1 MFFDA
6 FIPKGKQQKKLQD
19 HEEYMAKKEL
29 LIENEKLTKQLK
41 ELNTKCD
48 LRNNDLLNHFIK
60 SSTKEAH
67 LREYIDELTDKLF
80 EGDVKYA
87 TEYDKKICELHSE
100 IIQTIEN
107 IQDKVKK
114 EIEKTKGEMEME
126 LGERFAE
133 AELKQ
138 KKLMDIKVDQQKK
151 VFERMNYTKNELEK
165 IVRKFSETNNMCEKL
180 AKENEKLKLDLE
192 TSINLNK
199 MLEKQLM
206 KLQKENNRVE
216 SDYNNIA
223 NNLVEG
229 NNNESKNLR
238 IMMLNKDIQQKQK
251 IKTSYRPLE
260 NFQIPKNKN
269 PYKLFESLPINKINR
284 NEKTFS
290 LDKLNKLN
298 NIYSNTHS
306 NTNINTN
313 AKEKTDIYLK
323 NKINMRGISANA
335 CKEKISPN
343 QIEIKK
349 LKMELEKTQ
358 KEYNKIYKKYIESQ
372 KIKTD
377 AQQLLQKCIEDV
389 QIQLS
394 QTNLKYNEQ
403 TQNGKLSEEESNN
416 IKSLIYSLEQKLKVL
431 TFIYDNGIQNLKSH
445 KTGLF
450 YVK

>member
-29 LIENEKLTKQLK
+29 LIENEKLTKQLR

-114 EIEKTKGEMEME
+114 EIEKTKGEMEKE

-290 LDKLNKLN
+290 LDKLN

-416 IKSLIYSLEQKLKVL
+416 IKSLIY
-431 TFIYDNGIQNLKSH
+431 FHI
-445 KTGLF
+445 
-450 YVK
+450 

>member
-29 LIENEKLTKQLK
+29 LIENEKLTKQLR

-114 EIEKTKGEMEME
+114 EIEKTKGEMEKE

-238 IMMLNKDIQQKQK
+238 IIMLNKDIQQKQK

-290 LDKLNKLN
+290 LDKLN

>member
-1 MFFDA
+1 MFFDP
-6 FIPKGKQQKKLQD
+6 FIPRGKQQKKLQD

-29 LIENEKLTKQLK
+29 LIENERLTKQLK

-60 SSTKEAH
+60 SSTKETH
-67 LREYIDELTDKLF
+67 LREYVDELTDKLF

-114 EIEKTKGEMEME
+114 EIEKTKGEMEKE

-138 KKLMDIKVDQQKK
+138 RKLMDIKVDQQKK
-151 VFERMNYTKNELEK
+151 VFDRMNYTKSELEK
-165 IVRKFSETNNMCEKL
+165 IVKKFSETNSMCEKL

-216 SDYNNIA
+216 ADYNDIA
-223 NNLVEG
+223 NNFVEE
-229 NNNESKNLR
+229 NNNENKSLR
-238 IMMLNKDIQQKQK
+238 TKMFNKDFEQKVK
-251 IKTSYRPLE
+251 INNNNFKPLE
-260 NFQIPKNKN
+260 NFKQNKSQN
-269 PYKLFESLPINKINR
+269 PYKIFDSIPINNINK
-284 NEKTFS
+284 N
-290 LDKLNKLN
+290 DKALSTEKLN
-298 NIYSNTHS
+298 NINIYTNTH
-306 NTNINTN
+306 TNTN
-313 AKEKTDIYLK
+313 ANEKSDLYLK
-323 NKINMRGISANA
+323 NKISTRGISANTYR
-335 CKEKISPN
+335 ENLTPN
-343 QIEIKK
+343 QIEIKN
-349 LKMELEKTQ
+349 LKIELEKTQ

-403 TQNGKLSEEESNN
+403 IQNGRLPEDESNN
-416 IKSLIYSLEQKLKVL
+416 IKDLKKSLEQKLKVL

>member
-29 LIENEKLTKQLK
+29 LIENEKLTKQLR

-114 EIEKTKGEMEME
+114 EIEKTKGEMEKE

-284 NEKTFS
+284 IF
-290 LDKLNKLN
+290 L
-298 NIYSNTHS
+298 
-306 NTNINTN
+306 
-313 AKEKTDIYLK
+313 
-323 NKINMRGISANA
+323 
-335 CKEKISPN
+335 
-343 QIEIKK
+343 
-349 LKMELEKTQ
+349 
-358 KEYNKIYKKYIESQ
+358 
-372 KIKTD
+372 
-377 AQQLLQKCIEDV
+377 
-389 QIQLS
+389 
-394 QTNLKYNEQ
+394 
-403 TQNGKLSEEESNN
+403 
-416 IKSLIYSLEQKLKVL
+416 
-431 TFIYDNGIQNLKSH
+431 
-445 KTGLF
+445 
-450 YVK
+450 

>member
-19 HEEYMAKKEL
+19 HEEYMAKKKL

-41 ELNTKCD
+41 ELNAKCE
-48 LRNNDLLNHFIK
+48 LRNNDLLTHFIK
-60 SSTKEAH
+60 SSTKETH
-67 LREYIDELTDKLF
+67 LKEYVDELTDKLF

-114 EIEKTKGEMEME
+114 EIEKTKGEMEKE

-138 KKLMDIKVDQQKK
+138 KKLMDIKVEQQKK
-151 VFERMNYTKNELEK
+151 VFDRMNYTKNELEK
-165 IVRKFSETNNMCEKL
+165 IVKKFSETNNMCEKL
-180 AKENEKLKLDLE
+180 AKENDKLKLDLE

-216 SDYNNIA
+216 TDYNNIA
-223 NNLVEG
+223 SNLIEE
-229 NNNESKNLR
+229 NNESKSLR
-238 IMMLNKDIQQKQK
+238 TMMFNKDIQEKAK
-251 IKTSYRPLE
+251 INTNLKPLE
-260 NFQIPKNKN
+260 NFKIQKNEN
-269 PYKLFESLPINKINR
+269 PYKLFDSLPINNISK
-284 NEKTFS
+284 NEKTYS
-290 LDKLNKLN
+290 LEKLN
-298 NIYSNTHS
+298 NIYTNIHT

-313 AKEKTDIYLK
+313 LSEKSNLFLK
-323 NKINMRGISANA
+323 NKINMRGVSANTYR
-335 CKEKISPN
+335 EKLTPN

-349 LKMELEKTQ
+349 LKMELENIQ
-358 KEYNKIYKKYIESQ
+358 KEYNKTYKKYIESQ

-394 QTNLKYNEQ
+394 QTNAKYNEQ
-403 TQNGKLSEEESNN
+403 IQSGKLSEEETKN
-416 IKSLIYSLEQKLKVL
+416 IKTLIASLEQKLIVL

>member
-29 LIENEKLTKQLK
+29 LIENEKLSKQLK
-41 ELNTKCD
+41 ELNAKCEV
-48 LRNNDLLNHFIK
+48 RNNDLLTHFIK
-60 SSTKEAH
+60 SSTKETH
-67 LREYIDELTDKLF
+67 LREYVEELTDKLF

-114 EIEKTKGEMEME
+114 EIEKTKGEMEKE

-151 VFERMNYTKNELEK
+151 VFDRMNYTKSELEK
-165 IVRKFSETNNMCEKL
+165 IVKKFAETNIMCEKL

-199 MLEKQLM
+199 MLEKQLI

-216 SDYNNIA
+216 MDYNNIA
-223 NNLVEG
+223 NNLIEE
-229 NNNESKNLR
+229 NNSENENKNIRTMMFSKDLQQKMKINNFKPMENFKISKN
-238 IMMLNKDIQQKQK
+238 Q
-251 IKTSYRPLE
+251 
-260 NFQIPKNKN
+260 N
-269 PYKLFESLPINKINR
+269 PYKIFDSVPINNINK

-290 LDKLNKLN
+290 LEKLN
-298 NIYSNTHS
+298 NIYTNTHT
-306 NTNINTN
+306 NTNIN
-313 AKEKTDIYLK
+313 EKNDLFLK
-323 NKINMRGISANA
+323 NKIVKRGISANYRNNLT
-335 CKEKISPN
+335 SN
-343 QIEIKK
+343 QLEIKK
-349 LKMELEKTQ
+349 LKFELEKTQ
-358 KEYNKIYKKYIESQ
+358 KEYNIIYKKFIESQ

-403 TQNGKLSEEESNN
+403 NQNGKLSEEERNN
-416 IKSLIYSLEQKLKVL
+416 IKSLITSLEQKLKVL

-450 YVK
+450 YIK

>member
-41 ELNTKCD
+41 ELNTKCE
-48 LRNNDLLNHFIK
+48 LRNNDLLTHFIK
-60 SSTKEAH
+60 SSTKETH
-67 LREYIDELTDKLF
+67 LREYVEELTDKLF

-114 EIEKTKGEMEME
+114 EIEKTKGEMEKE

-151 VFERMNYTKNELEK
+151 VFDRMNYTKSELEK
-165 IVRKFSETNNMCEKL
+165 IVKKFAETNIMCEKL

-199 MLEKQLM
+199 MLEKQLI

-216 SDYNNIA
+216 MDYNNIA
-223 NNLVEG
+223 NNLIEE
-229 NNNESKNLR
+229 NSNENESKNLR
-238 IMMLNKDIQQKQK
+238 TMMFNRDLQQKMK
-251 IKTSYRPLE
+251 INNFKPME
-260 NFQIPKNKN
+260 NFKISKNQN
-269 PYKLFESLPINKINR
+269 PYKIFDSVPINNINK

-290 LDKLNKLN
+290 FEKLN
-298 NIYSNTHS
+298 NIYTNTHT
-306 NTNINTN
+306 NTNIN
-313 AKEKTDIYLK
+313 EKNDIYLK
-323 NKINMRGISANA
+323 NKIISRGVSANYRDNLT
-335 CKEKISPN
+335 PN
-343 QIEIKK
+343 QLEIKK
-349 LKMELEKTQ
+349 LKFELEKTQ
-358 KEYNKIYKKYIESQ
+358 KEYNIIYKKFIESQ

-403 TQNGKLSEEESNN
+403 NQNGKLSEEERNN
-416 IKSLIYSLEQKLKVL
+416 IKSLISSLEQKLKVL
-431 TFIYDNGIQNLKSH
+431 TFIYDNGIQNLKSL

>member
-29 LIENEKLTKQLK
+29 LIENERLTKQLK

-60 SSTKEAH
+60 SSTKETH
-67 LREYIDELTDKLF
+67 LREYVEELTDKLF

-87 TEYDKKICELHSE
+87 TEYDQKICELHSE

-107 IQDKVKK
+107 IQDKVRK
-114 EIEKTKGEMEME
+114 EIEKTKGEMEKE

-151 VFERMNYTKNELEK
+151 VFDRMNATKNELEK
-165 IVRKFSETNNMCEKL
+165 IVKKFSETNNMCEKL
-180 AKENEKLKLDLE
+180 SKENEKLKLDLE
-192 TSINLNK
+192 TSVSLNK

-216 SDYNNIA
+216 NDYNNIIS
-223 NNLVEG
+223 NIPEEND
-229 NNNESKNLR
+229 NESKSLR
-238 IMMLNKDIQQKQK
+238 TMMLNKDFEQK
-251 IKTSYRPLE
+251 IKINNNFKPLD
-260 NFQIPKNKN
+260 NFKKTKTQN
-269 PYKLFESLPINKINR
+269 PYKIFDSINNINK
-284 NEKTFS
+284 NEKEKFLSTE
-290 LDKLNKLN
+290 KLN
-298 NIYSNTHS
+298 NLYTHT
-306 NTNINTN
+306 NNNIN
-313 AKEKTDIYLK
+313 EKSEPSQK
-323 NKINMRGISANA
+323 SKINVRAISANTYRDNIA
-335 CKEKISPN
+335 NN
-343 QIEIKK
+343 QREIKQ
-349 LKMELEKTQ
+349 LKIELEKTQ

-377 AQQLLQKCIEDV
+377 AQQLIQKCIEDI

-403 TQNGKLSEEESNN
+403 LQNGNLSDEEKNN
-416 IKSLIYSLEQKLKVL
+416 IKSLITSLEQKLKVL

-450 YVK
+450 YIK

>member
-41 ELNTKCD
+41 ELNTKCE
-48 LRNNDLLNHFIK
+48 LRNNDLLTHFIK
-60 SSTKEAH
+60 SSTKETH
-67 LREYIDELTDKLF
+67 LREYVEELTDKLF

-114 EIEKTKGEMEME
+114 EIEKTKGEMEKE

-151 VFERMNYTKNELEK
+151 VFDRMNYTKSELEK
-165 IVRKFSETNNMCEKL
+165 IVKKFAETNIMCEKL

-199 MLEKQLM
+199 MLEKQLI

-216 SDYNNIA
+216 IDYNNIA
-223 NNLVEG
+223 NNLIEE
-229 NNNESKNLR
+229 NSNENESKNLR
-238 IMMLNKDIQQKQK
+238 TMMFNRDLQQKMK
-251 IKTSYRPLE
+251 INNFKPME
-260 NFQIPKNKN
+260 NFKISKNQN
-269 PYKLFESLPINKINR
+269 PYKIFDSVPINNINK

-290 LDKLNKLN
+290 FEKLN
-298 NIYSNTHS
+298 NIYTNTHT
-306 NTNINTN
+306 NTNIN
-313 AKEKTDIYLK
+313 EKSDIYLK
-323 NKINMRGISANA
+323 NKIISRGVSANYRDNLT
-335 CKEKISPN
+335 PN
-343 QIEIKK
+343 QLEIKK
-349 LKMELEKTQ
+349 LKFELEKTQ
-358 KEYNKIYKKYIESQ
+358 KEYNIIYKKFIESQ

-403 TQNGKLSEEESNN
+403 NQNGKLSEEERNN
-416 IKSLIYSLEQKLKVL
+416 IKSLISSLEQKLKVL

>member
-6 FIPKGKQQKKLQD
+6 FIPKGKQQKKLQET
-19 HEEYMAKKEL
+19 EEYIVKKKL

-41 ELNTKCD
+41 ELNEKCD
-48 LRNNDLLNHFIK
+48 LRNNDLLTHFIK
-60 SSTKEAH
+60 SSTKETH
-67 LREYIDELTDKLF
+67 LKEYVDELTDKLF

-107 IQDKVKK
+107 IQEKVKK
-114 EIEKTKGEMEME
+114 EIEKTKGEMEKE

-133 AELKQ
+133 AEMKQ
-138 KKLMDIKVDQQKK
+138 RKLMDIKVEQQKK
-151 VFERMNYTKNELEK
+151 VFDRMNYTKNELEK
-165 IVRKFSETNNMCEKL
+165 IVKKFSETNNMCEKL
-180 AKENEKLKLDLE
+180 AKENDKLKLDLE

-216 SDYNNIA
+216 TDYNNIA
-223 NNLVEG
+223 NNLIEE
-229 NNNESKNLR
+229 NNENKSLR
-238 IMMLNKDIQQKQK
+238 TMMLNKDFQQKSK
-251 IKTSYRPLE
+251 INTYIKPLE
-260 NFQIPKNKN
+260 NFQIPKKEN
-269 PYKLFESLPINKINR
+269 PYKLFDSLPINNINK
-284 NEKTFS
+284 NEKTYS
-290 LDKLNKLN
+290 LEKLN
-298 NIYSNTHS
+298 NIY
-306 NTNINTN
+306 TNIHTN
-313 AKEKTDIYLK
+313 ANMNKNEKSDLYLK
-323 NKINMRGISANA
+323 NKKNKRRVSANTYR
-335 CKEKISPN
+335 EKLTPN
-343 QIEIKK
+343 QIEIKN

-394 QTNLKYNEQ
+394 QTNVKYNEQ
-403 TQNGKLSEEESNN
+403 IQNGKLSEEENKN
-416 IKSLIYSLEQKLKVL
+416 IKLLTASLEQKLKVL

>member
-29 LIENEKLTKQLK
+29 LIENEKLTKQLR

-114 EIEKTKGEMEME
+114 EIEKTKGEMEKE

-138 KKLMDIKVDQQKK
+138 KKLMDIKVKQKKK

-238 IMMLNKDIQQKQK
+238 IIMLNKDIQQKQK

-290 LDKLNKLN
+290 LDKLN

>member
-1 MFFDA
+1 M
-6 FIPKGKQQKKLQD
+6 
-19 HEEYMAKKEL
+19 
-29 LIENEKLTKQLK
+29 EK
-41 ELNTKCD
+41 
-48 LRNNDLLNHFIK
+48 
-60 SSTKEAH
+60 
-67 LREYIDELTDKLF
+67 
-80 EGDVKYA
+80 
-87 TEYDKKICELHSE
+87 
-100 IIQTIEN
+100 
-107 IQDKVKK
+107 
-114 EIEKTKGEMEME
+114 E

-151 VFERMNYTKNELEK
+151 VFDRMNYTKTELEK
-165 IVRKFSETNNMCEKL
+165 IVKKFSETNNMCEKL

-223 NNLVEG
+223 NNLIEG
-229 NNNESKNLR
+229 SNESKSLR
-238 IMMLNKDIQQKQK
+238 TMMLNKDIQQKQK
-251 IKTSYRPLE
+251 INTSYKPLE

-269 PYKLFESLPINKINR
+269 PYKLFDSLPINKINK

-290 LDKLNKLN
+290 LDKLN
-298 NIYSNTHS
+298 NIYTNTHI

-313 AKEKTDIYLK
+313 INEKSDIYLK
-323 NKINMRGISANA
+323 NKKSLRGISANA
-335 CKEKISPN
+335 CKEKMTPN

-394 QTNLKYNEQ
+394 QTNTKYNELIQ
-403 TQNGKLSEEESNN
+403 SGKQNEEETNDVM
-416 IKSLIYSLEQKLKVL
+416 SLKKTLEQKLKVL

-450 YVK
+450 YKK

>member
-29 LIENEKLTKQLK
+29 LIENERLTKQLK

-60 SSTKEAH
+60 SSTKETH
-67 LREYIDELTDKLF
+67 LREYVDELTDKLF

-107 IQDKVKK
+107 IQEKVKK
-114 EIEKTKGEMEME
+114 EIEKTKGEMEKE

-151 VFERMNYTKNELEK
+151 VFDRMNDTKSELEK
-165 IVRKFSETNNMCEKL
+165 IVKKFSETNSMCDKL

-199 MLEKQLM
+199 MLEKQLI

-216 SDYNNIA
+216 NDYNIIA
-223 NNLVEG
+223 NNYIGE
-229 NNNESKNLR
+229 NNDENKSLR
-238 IMMLNKDIQQKQK
+238 NMVFKKDLQQK
-251 IKTSYRPLE
+251 IKVNNNFKPLD
-260 NFQIPKNKN
+260 NFNKSKKQNPYKIFDSGPINKKNKN
-269 PYKLFESLPINKINR
+269 E
-284 NEKTFS
+284 NEKFISTE
-290 LDKLNKLN
+290 KLN
-298 NIYSNTHS
+298 NFYSPT
-306 NTNINTN
+306 NTNVN
-313 AKEKTDIYLK
+313 EKSEIFIK
-323 NKINMRGISANA
+323 NKANGRAISANTFRDNLT
-335 CKEKISPN
+335 PN
-343 QIEIKK
+343 QIEIKQ
-349 LKMELEKTQ
+349 LKIELEKTQ
-358 KEYNKIYKKYIESQ
+358 KDYNKIYKKYIESQ

-377 AQQLLQKCIEDV
+377 AQQLLQKCIEDI

-394 QTNLKYNEQ
+394 QTNLKYTEQ
-403 TQNGKLSEEESNN
+403 MQNGNLSEEENNN
-416 IKSLIYSLEQKLKVL
+416 IKSLITSLEEKLKVL
-431 TFIYDNGIQNLKSH
+431 TFIYDNGIQNLTSN

-450 YVK
+450 YIK

>member
-1 MFFDA
+1 MFFDP
-6 FIPKGKQQKKLQD
+6 FIPRGKQQKKLQD

-29 LIENEKLTKQLK
+29 LIENERLTKQLK

-60 SSTKEAH
+60 SSTKETH
-67 LREYIDELTDKLF
+67 LREYVDELTDKLF

-114 EIEKTKGEMEME
+114 EIEKTKGEMEKE

-138 KKLMDIKVDQQKK
+138 RKLMDIKVDQQKK
-151 VFERMNYTKNELEK
+151 VFDRMNYTKSELEK
-165 IVRKFSETNNMCEKL
+165 IVKKFSETNSMCEKL

-216 SDYNNIA
+216 ADYNDIA
-223 NNLVEG
+223 NNFVEE
-229 NNNESKNLR
+229 NNNENKSLR
-238 IMMLNKDIQQKQK
+238 TKMFNKDFEQKVK
-251 IKTSYRPLE
+251 INNNNFKPLE
-260 NFQIPKNKN
+260 NFKQNKNQN
-269 PYKLFESLPINKINR
+269 PYKIFDSIPINNINK
-284 NEKTFS
+284 N
-290 LDKLNKLN
+290 DKALSTEKLN
-298 NIYSNTHS
+298 NINIYTNTH
-306 NTNINTN
+306 TNTN
-313 AKEKTDIYLK
+313 ANEKSDLYLK
-323 NKINMRGISANA
+323 NKISTRGISANTYR
-335 CKEKISPN
+335 ENLTPN
-343 QIEIKK
+343 QIEIKN
-349 LKMELEKTQ
+349 LKIELEKTQ

-403 TQNGKLSEEESNN
+403 IQNGRLPEDESNN
-416 IKSLIYSLEQKLKVL
+416 IKDLKKSLEQKLKVL

>member
-60 SSTKEAH
+60 SSTKETH
-67 LREYIDELTDKLF
+67 LREYIEELTDKLF

-114 EIEKTKGEMEME
+114 EIEKTKGEMEKE

-151 VFERMNYTKNELEK
+151 VFDRMNYTKNELEK
-165 IVRKFSETNNMCEKL
+165 VVKKFSETNNMCEKL

-206 KLQKENNRVE
+206 KLQKENNRIE

-223 NNLVEG
+223 NNLIEG
-229 NNNESKNLR
+229 SNESKSLR
-238 IMMLNKDIQQKQK
+238 TMMLNKDIQQKQK
-251 IKTSYRPLE
+251 INTSYKPLE
-260 NFQIPKNKN
+260 NFQIPRNKN
-269 PYKLFESLPINKINR
+269 PYKLFELQPINKINK

-290 LDKLNKLN
+290 LDKLN
-298 NIYSNTHS
+298 NIYTNTLI

-313 AKEKTDIYLK
+313 INEKSDIHLK
-323 NKINMRGISANA
+323 NKISLRGISANA
-335 CKEKISPN
+335 CKEKMTPN

-416 IKSLIYSLEQKLKVL
+416 IKALICSLEQKLKVL

>member
-1 MFFDA
+1 MIFDA

-19 HEEYMAKKEL
+19 HEEYMAKKVL

-48 LRNNDLLNHFIK
+48 LRNNDLLHHFIK
-60 SSTKEAH
+60 SSTKETQ
-67 LREYIDELTDKLF
+67 LKDYVDELTDKLF

-107 IQDKVKK
+107 IQDKVRK
-114 EIEKTKGEMEME
+114 EIEKTKGEMEKE

-133 AELKQ
+133 AEIKQ
-138 KKLMDIKVDQQKK
+138 RKLMDVKVDQQKK
-151 VFERMNYTKNELEK
+151 VFDRMNYTKSELEK
-165 IVRKFSETNNMCEKL
+165 IVKKFSETNSMCEKL
-180 AKENEKLKLDLE
+180 AKENDKLKLDLE

-216 SDYNNIA
+216 NDYNNIA
-223 NNLVEG
+223 NNLVEE
-229 NNNESKNLR
+229 NDNESKSLR
-238 IMMLNKDIQQKQK
+238 TMMFNKDFQQK
-251 IKTSYRPLE
+251 IKVNNIKPLD
-260 NFQIPKNKN
+260 NFKISKNQN
-269 PYKLFESLPINKINR
+269 PYKIFDSIPFNNKNNK
-284 NEKTFS
+284 NEKIYS
-290 LDKLNKLN
+290 LEKLN
-298 NIYSNTHS
+298 NLYTNTY
-306 NTNINTN
+306 TNTN
-313 AKEKTDIYLK
+313 ANEKSDLFLK
-323 NKINMRGISANA
+323 NKISARGISAKSFRENLT
-335 CKEKISPN
+335 PN

-349 LKMELEKTQ
+349 LKNELEKTQ
-358 KEYNKIYKKYIESQ
+358 KEYNIIYKKYIESQ

-394 QTNLKYNEQ
+394 QTNIKYNEQ
-403 TQNGKLSEEESNN
+403 LQSGKLSEEENKN
-416 IKSLIYSLEQKLKVL
+416 IKALIASLEQKIKVL

>member
-6 FIPKGKQQKKLQD
+6 FIPKGKQQKKLQET
-19 HEEYMAKKEL
+19 EEYIVKKKL

-41 ELNTKCD
+41 ELNEKCD
-48 LRNNDLLNHFIK
+48 LRNNDLLTHFIK
-60 SSTKEAH
+60 SSTKETH
-67 LREYIDELTDKLF
+67 LKEYVDELTDKLF

-107 IQDKVKK
+107 IQEKVKK
-114 EIEKTKGEMEME
+114 EIEKTKGEMEKE

-133 AELKQ
+133 AEMKQ
-138 KKLMDIKVDQQKK
+138 RKLMDIKVEQQKK
-151 VFERMNYTKNELEK
+151 VFDRMNYTKNELEK
-165 IVRKFSETNNMCEKL
+165 IVKKFSETNNMCEKL
-180 AKENEKLKLDLE
+180 AKENDKLKLDLE

-216 SDYNNIA
+216 TDYNNIA
-223 NNLVEG
+223 NNLIEE
-229 NNNESKNLR
+229 NNENKSLR
-238 IMMLNKDIQQKQK
+238 TMMLNKDFQQKSK
-251 IKTSYRPLE
+251 INTYIKPLE
-260 NFQIPKNKN
+260 NFQIPKKEN
-269 PYKLFESLPINKINR
+269 PYKLFDSLPINNINK
-284 NEKTFS
+284 NEKTYS
-290 LDKLNKLN
+290 LEKLN
-298 NIYSNTHS
+298 NIY
-306 NTNINTN
+306 TNIHTN
-313 AKEKTDIYLK
+313 ANMNKNEKSDLYLK
-323 NKINMRGISANA
+323 NKKNKRGVSANTYR
-335 CKEKISPN
+335 EKLTPN
-343 QIEIKK
+343 QIEIKN

-394 QTNLKYNEQ
+394 QTNVKYNEQ
-403 TQNGKLSEEESNN
+403 IQNGKLSEEENRN
-416 IKSLIYSLEQKLKVL
+416 IKLLIASLEQKLKVL

>member
-1 MFFDA
+1 MFFDP
-6 FIPKGKQQKKLQD
+6 FIPRGKQQKKLQD

-29 LIENEKLTKQLK
+29 LIENERLTKQLK

-60 SSTKEAH
+60 SSTKETH
-67 LREYIDELTDKLF
+67 LREYVDELTDKLF

-114 EIEKTKGEMEME
+114 EIEKTKGEMEKE

-138 KKLMDIKVDQQKK
+138 RKLMDIKVDQQKK
-151 VFERMNYTKNELEK
+151 VFDRMNYTKSELEK
-165 IVRKFSETNNMCEKL
+165 IVKKFSETNSMCEKL

-216 SDYNNIA
+216 ADYNDIA
-223 NNLVEG
+223 NNFVEE
-229 NNNESKNLR
+229 NNNESKSLR
-238 IMMLNKDIQQKQK
+238 TKMFNKDFEQKVK
-251 IKTSYRPLE
+251 INNNNFKPLE
-260 NFQIPKNKN
+260 NFKQNKNQN
-269 PYKLFESLPINKINR
+269 PYKIFDSIPINNINK
-284 NEKTFS
+284 N
-290 LDKLNKLN
+290 DKALSTEKLN
-298 NIYSNTHS
+298 NINIYTNTH
-306 NTNINTN
+306 TNTN
-313 AKEKTDIYLK
+313 ANEKSDLYLK
-323 NKINMRGISANA
+323 NKISTRGISANTYR
-335 CKEKISPN
+335 ENLTPN
-343 QIEIKK
+343 QIEIKN
-349 LKMELEKTQ
+349 LKIELEKTQ

-403 TQNGKLSEEESNN
+403 IQNGRLPEDESNN
-416 IKSLIYSLEQKLKVL
+416 IKDLKKSLEQKLKVL

>member
-6 FIPKGKQQKKLQD
+6 FIPKGKQQKKLQET
-19 HEEYMAKKEL
+19 EEYIVKKKL

-41 ELNTKCD
+41 ELNEKCD
-48 LRNNDLLNHFIK
+48 LRNNDLLTHFIK
-60 SSTKEAH
+60 SSTKETH
-67 LREYIDELTDKLF
+67 LKEYVDELTDKLF

-107 IQDKVKK
+107 IQEKVKK
-114 EIEKTKGEMEME
+114 EIEKTKGEMEKE

-133 AELKQ
+133 AEMKQ
-138 KKLMDIKVDQQKK
+138 RKLMDIKVEQQKK
-151 VFERMNYTKNELEK
+151 VFDRMNYTKNELEK
-165 IVRKFSETNNMCEKL
+165 IVKKFSETNNMCEKL
-180 AKENEKLKLDLE
+180 AKENDKLKLDLE

-216 SDYNNIA
+216 TDYNNIA
-223 NNLVEG
+223 NNLIEE
-229 NNNESKNLR
+229 NNENKSLR
-238 IMMLNKDIQQKQK
+238 TMMLNKDFQQKSK
-251 IKTSYRPLE
+251 INTYIKPLE
-260 NFQIPKNKN
+260 NFQIPKKEN
-269 PYKLFESLPINKINR
+269 PYKLFDSLPINNINK
-284 NEKTFS
+284 NEKTYS
-290 LDKLNKLN
+290 LEKLN
-298 NIYSNTHS
+298 NIY
-306 NTNINTN
+306 TNIHTN
-313 AKEKTDIYLK
+313 ANMNKNEKSDLYLK
-323 NKINMRGISANA
+323 NKKNKRGVSANTYR
-335 CKEKISPN
+335 EKLTPN
-343 QIEIKK
+343 QIEIKN

-394 QTNLKYNEQ
+394 QTNVKYNEQ
-403 TQNGKLSEEESNN
+403 IQNGKLSEEENRN
-416 IKSLIYSLEQKLKVL
+416 IKLLTASLEQKLKVL

>member
-29 LIENEKLTKQLK
+29 LIENEKLTKQLR

-114 EIEKTKGEMEME
+114 EIEKTKGEMEKE

-290 LDKLNKLN
+290 LDKLN